1 MIEEDKLLKM
11 IVCSHHSASQD
22 TLRNCTK
29 CRGILIMRALRALS
43 RTESEEASSRSYCA
57 QLTIY
62 RPLSADRMV
71 DGARVFLLRTT
82 MRGDYSKVQKGRTD
96 HCTAVSALT
105 SEPPAHA
112 PFEPSFSQPQE
123 QTTGH
128 CTMTFCCTVQRSSV
142 LVVKRPEVPCCRQ
155 PTSEFFPL
163 TSRTFLL
170 P

>member
-29 CRGILIMRALRALS
+29 CRGLLIMRALRALS

-112 PFEPSFSQPQE
+112 PHSNLASSNPKNRPED
-123 QTTGH
+123 
-128 CTMTFCCTVQRSSV
+128 TVRWLSVAQYKGLRSS
-142 LVVKRPEVPCCRQ
+142 
-155 PTSEFFPL
+155 
-163 TSRTFLL
+163 
-170 P
+170 